1 MASGSTQPLAD
12 PARAEIERQCARLV
26 HVYANANDAADWDK
40 VAALYAEDGV
50 MFRPTAPD
58 DGVAG
63 RNSILASL
71 RARPPRTTRHVC
83 ANVVVD
89 VLSETEATGESA
101 MLLFTGGA
109 QPLVGSFHDRF
120 VLTGEGWRFAE
131 RRGSLTFGA

>member
-12 PARAEIERQCARLV
+12 PHRAEIERQCARLV

-50 MFRPTAPD
+50 MFRPTAAA

-63 RNSILASL
+63 RDRILASL

-101 MLLFTGGA
+101 MLLFIGSA
-109 QPLVGSFHDRF
+109 KPLVGSFHDRF
-120 VLTGEGWRFAE
+120 VLTDEGWRFAE